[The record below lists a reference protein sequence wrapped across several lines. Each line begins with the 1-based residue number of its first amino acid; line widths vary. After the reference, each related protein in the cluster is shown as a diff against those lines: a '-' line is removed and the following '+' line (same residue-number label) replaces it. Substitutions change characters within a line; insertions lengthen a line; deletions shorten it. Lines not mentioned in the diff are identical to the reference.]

1 MACYLI
7 TKELNYKSLTE
18 SDVGPPW
25 RLSSRGSICQ
35 CRRHGFD
42 PWARKIPHAAAHLSP
57 RPQLRSLCARA
68 QEPQLLSLCTTT
80 TEA

>member
-18 SDVGPPW
+18 RDVGLPW
-25 RLSSRGSICQ
+25 RLSSRESICQ

-42 PWARKIPHAAAHLSP
+42 PWARKIPHVAEHLSP
-57 RPQLRSLCARA
+57 WPQLQSLCSRA
-68 QEPQLLSLCTTT
+68 QEPQLLSLSTTA